1 MPGRSNRP
9 AELAARAIS
18 LGRMSL
24 DALVQRPSHLP
35 PGVWAIEPVRSRVWV
50 PTRIG
55 AALRTIAAEAAGR
68 LEVHHADVELLVT
81 LGPAADRGD
90 SRALRRALF
99 GPAGR
104 RPLVLTASDPLPLA
118 PPRLFLD
125 GMLRIGGRREEAR
138 LDARVLDLPPQDTDL
153 GDRLTLEVRCG
164 LGSAWE
170 TVPPRLRVD
179 RDARLILGLSA
190 IKVA

>member
-1 MPGRSNRP
+1 
-9 AELAARAIS
+9 
-18 LGRMSL
+18 MSV
-24 DALVQRPSHLP
+24 DAPVQRPPHLP
-35 PGVWAIEPVRSRVWV
+35 PGVWAIEPGRSRVWV

-55 AALRTIAAEAAGR
+55 SALRAIGAEAAGR
-68 LEVHHADVELLVT
+68 LEVHHTDVELLVT
-81 LGPAADRGD
+81 LGVAEDRSD

-104 RPLVLTASDPLPLA
+104 RPLLLTASDPLPLA
-118 PPRLFLD
+118 PPRLFLE
-125 GMLRIGGRREEAR
+125 GMVRIGGRREEAR
-138 LDARVLDLPPQDTDL
+138 LDARVLEPPPEDLDL
-153 GDRLTLEVRCG
+153 GDRLTLEVRCA

-170 TVPPRLRVD
+170 SVPPRLRVD